1 MYNHLLKLTYRNF
14 ENDDVY
20 RNEILAVFNLEK
32 YNDDFI
38 SNEIKNNILPL
49 IEPHFKEIFSLLK
62 TQISFPFE
70 LDNRLCVTL
79 LLSWQ
84 FFDLFHVC
92 IGEIKE
98 NNIQNSITEL
108 LNKIKKHE

>member
-14 ENDDVY
+14 ESDNVY
-20 RNEILAVFNLEK
+20 RNEILAAFNLEK

-62 TQISFPFE
+62 TQTPFPFG
-70 LDNRLCVTL
+70 LDNRLCVIL

-98 NNIQNSITEL
+98 NNIQNSIAEL
-108 LNKIKKHE
+108 LNEIKKT

>member
-14 ENDDVY
+14 ESDDVY
-20 RNEILAVFNLEK
+20 RNEILAVFNLKK
-32 YNDDFI
+32 YDDDLI
-38 SNEIKNNILPL
+38 SNEIKNSILPL

-62 TQISFPFE
+62 TQTPFPFE
-70 LDNRLCVTL
+70 LDNILCVTL

-98 NNIQNSITEL
+98 NDIQNSIAEL
-108 LNKIKKHE
+108 LNEIKKHE